1 MGAIVPLAIRTLRV
15 SFVISS
21 KMTDA
26 LRHQNETLYS
36 HDESYEIS
44 TLRLLFRPLVVDV
57 SVVVVPVVGVR
68 VFVTFVDII
77 DISEYTS
84 E

>member
-1 MGAIVPLAIRTLRV
+1 MGAIVPLAIRILRV

-77 DISEYTS
+77 DISE
-84 E
+84 